1 MPYIAVNID
10 EKIEQLKND
19 DKCFKKAWDNSQEEY
34 RIIMEIVALR
44 RQKGIT
50 QSEVA
55 EATGIKQQALSRMEK
70 RENSPTLRTICLIL
84 NKLGCRLEIKQ
95 IEQSEAHI
103 SETTHSDAKVDSV
116 KSQDLVGHISP
127 GYFFQMTGRSRPK
140 AEDVTPS
147 AFCQVDLLG
156 NKEKSEQRLACV
168 A

>member
-10 EKIEQLKND
+10 EKIEQLKKD
-19 DKCFKKAWDNSQEEY
+19 DKRFKKAWDNSQEEY
-34 RIIMEIVALR
+34 RIIMEIAALR

-95 IEQSEAHI
+95 IEHDAVSIIEKNQTDEKVGIGLSSDEMEQI
-103 SETTHSDAKVDSV
+103 SCGFLLHAKDNA
-116 KSQDLVGHISP
+116 KLI
-127 GYFFQMTGRSRPK
+127 
-140 AEDVTPS
+140 AEYETPS

-156 NKEKSEQRLACV
+156 NNKSPERRLRCV